1 MESSAWSSPSTGPCP
16 AQPSSPTGEI
26 QLVRFLELSC
36 SAKVARLTFSL
47 VVHLRNLLD
56 NNGTSLHFH
65 GIRQNG
71 TSDMDGGESMERK
84 KKSPPTLKPLTYIAN
99 AKTTKKTTIT
109 QCPTAPK
116 SSMTYKW

>member
-65 GIRQNG
+65 GIRQNV
-71 TSDMDGGESMERK
+71 TSDINGGESMERK
-84 KKSPPTLKPLTYIAN
+84 KKSPPTLKPLTYIGN
-99 AKTTKKTTIT
+99 AGSSLVAAIT

-116 SSMTYKW
+116 KTKTYKW